1 MLLINKRL
9 FSFSCS
15 RLLCG
20 VWLSISSSLVLA
32 EHTTVSAADTFT
44 LDQAVKIALQQ
55 DVWQVQNRLQE
66 KALISQSRAAG
77 ELPDPQFSL
86 SVANLPTDSFDFD
99 QERMTQLIGGV
110 SQMLPR
116 GDSLMLRKQQ
126 YQQQSERHPLL
137 SLDRQARLV
146 MNVSQLWLEAYK
158 VRQSIA
164 LIRNDRVLFDQL
176 VDISL
181 ASYSSALGQTQQQDI
196 VRAELEKNLLDD
208 RLTQLLQHQE
218 SLEQQLGEWLGVD
231 SRIDSFVYS
240 EEMPRLSL
248 LRTELSGSSTRVNDS
263 SLAQILMQHPLIIAL
278 NKTLAVQQ
286 TGVDLAKQAYEP
298 QWGIRASYGYRASD
312 SSGRDRADLVTFG
325 VTLDMPIFS
334 TVKQD
339 SGVEAAVYQREAIN
353 SERILLLRK
362 MIAEFNAA
370 KVQRTRLSQR
380 EELYSDQ
387 ILPQMRLQAQAAL
400 NAYTADNGDFAEVV
414 RARIAE
420 LNGRIDALEIAVDQQ
435 LLTAR
440 MNYFLATENTPVPVV
455 FNAHLSVSESSSSTS
470 DLAVTYLSASV
481 GEAAL

>member
-1 MLLINKRL
+1 MFLINKDFISISCARL
-9 FSFSCS
+9 I
-15 RLLCG
+15 CG
-20 VWLSISSSLVLA
+20 AWLSVSASLVLA
-32 EHTTVSAADTFT
+32 EQVAESADDVFT
-44 LDQAVKIALQQ
+44 LDQAVQTALQQ
-55 DVWQVQNRLQE
+55 DAWQLQNRLQE

-77 ELPDPQFSL
+77 ELPDPQFSFSL
-86 SVANLPTDSFDFD
+86 ANLPTDSFDFD

-116 GDSLMLRKQQ
+116 GDSLALQKQQ
-126 YQQQSERHPLL
+126 YMQRSERHPLL

-146 MNVSQLWLEAYK
+146 MTVSQLWLEAYK

-208 RLTQLLQHQE
+208 RLTQLLQRQE
-218 SLEQQLGEWLGVD
+218 SLEQQLGEWLGAD
-231 SRIDSFVYS
+231 SYAGSFVYS

-248 LRTELSGSSTRVNDS
+248 LRSELSTSDARMDDS

-286 TGVDLAKQAYEP
+286 TGVDLAKQAYKP
-298 QWGIRASYGYRASD
+298 QWGVRASYGYRASD

-325 VTLDMPIFS
+325 VTLDMPVFS

-339 SGVEAAVYQREAIN
+339 SGVEAAVYRREAVS

-370 KVQRTRLSQR
+370 KVQRARLDQR
-380 EELYSDQ
+380 EELYSNQ

-400 NAYTADNGDFAEVV
+400 NAYTADNGDFSEVV

-420 LNGRIDALEIAVDQQ
+420 LNGRIDALEIVVDQQ

-440 MNYFLATENTPVPVV
+440 MNYFLATKNMPVPVV
-455 FNAHLSVSESSSSTS
+455 FNAHSSVSKNSLSTS
-470 DLAVTYLSASV
+470 DLAVTYPSASV
-481 GEAAL
+481 EETAL